1 MKVLKAYEGLLNT
14 YVPMKQLLFLS
25 ATIFFI
31 HSLATA
37 QTKQFDVVKKNNAS
51 RYYKDLVVNP
61 EDFAEVDAWAEQYIP
76 RNTVY
81 TYNEAVKTRAF
92 LEEKVKQ
99 EPNSIG
105 LRWALLRFYVSA
117 SNFLGGSNVKAMEQ
131 ARQIYGESN
140 YIGCLAFEYIYARM
154 NKMDK
159 AELWYK
165 KSLYLARLQK
175 EAEWKEYTYKKQ
187 VNESVKVSGA
197 FNNWQKSNLYEN
209 NDGSYSRK
217 VLVSKHAPSNAVKFV
232 VDERRMVVKNDNQKL

>member
-1 MKVLKAYEGLLNT
+1 
-14 YVPMKQLLFLS
+14 
-25 ATIFFI
+25 
-31 HSLATA
+31 
-37 QTKQFDVVKKNNAS
+37 
-51 RYYKDLVVNP
+51 
-61 EDFAEVDAWAEQYIP
+61 
-76 RNTVY
+76 
-81 TYNEAVKTRAF
+81 
-92 LEEKVKQ
+92 
-99 EPNSIG
+99 
-105 LRWALLRFYVSA
+105 
-117 SNFLGGSNVKAMEQ
+117 
-131 ARQIYGESN
+131 
-140 YIGCLAFEYIYARM
+140 M